1 MASGIAAQVFA
12 VFLGVLFIAS
22 GSVKTIKLNSSL
34 YRELLKAFINLTN
47 ASPIRLLGLKTSPL
61 VYMQTSGVIELICGT
76 TLATGTLRSQ
86 SVACIGLMS
95 LMFLTSYCHMVL
107 GDVGSVSFYDKLI
120 LNRLLSPLD
129 TWFFYIGCTL
139 RSKVDSLNLI
149 HCSLLFFNFA
159 PI

>member
-107 GDVGSVSFYDKLI
+107 GDVGSAVVPIGYLV
-120 LNRLLSPLD
+120 LLYWLHS
-129 TWFFYIGCTL
+129 
-139 RSKVDSLNLI
+139 SLKSRQSES
-149 HCSLLFFNFA
+149 HSL
-159 PI
+159 